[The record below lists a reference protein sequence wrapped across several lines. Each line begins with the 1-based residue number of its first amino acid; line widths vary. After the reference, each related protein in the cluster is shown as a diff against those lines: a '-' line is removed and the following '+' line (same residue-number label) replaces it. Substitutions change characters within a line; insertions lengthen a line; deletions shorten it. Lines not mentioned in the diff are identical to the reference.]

1 MKPSLSNYQLGT
13 MATPFPT
20 KGPLYNLSAKYKD
33 LSFNQVHENDE
44 ARIVILNEPS
54 LPQWMGSIHP
64 NGSLYEEPLDLSKAQ
79 DEHKLFR
86 ELLEKEGCTV
96 FTVREILTGSYDQS
110 KSEDIQHRVKL
121 EDFAFNSMHY
131 ELDSQQNVQELSTE
145 DKLLI
150 SDQYK
155 KKCIECMS
163 NEQLVE
169 VILTRP
175 TIRLRKSERDTEL
188 LSTEYSFKPLVNL
201 IFQRDQQITTSAGI
215 VLASLS
221 SPIRAPEVQVM
232 KLCFEILGLPI
243 VGEIPEP
250 GKLEGGDFYPVGRD
264 LCLIGVGLRSNF
276 YSVQYMMDN
285 DLFGTTRVAVV
296 KDYFDQ
302 NQQRMH
308 LDTVCNIIDE
318 RVMLILE
325 DICGEESPIRRLVD
339 EYTRNDQGEY
349 SLTRNDVE
357 YSQYLKEEGFD
368 LIYASNQNQKD
379 YGCNGLNIGNGK
391 FIVVDRATAKTI
403 ARSTKTNSQ
412 LLFVDFRTVTKMYG
426 SVHCCSQVVSRYPRQ
441 RLSHSPSSDGL
452 SPPTTTT
459 TTTIQNRRNSRESE
473 DGSDKFLMIS
483 PTDFVK
489 DRIGMNAS
497 LIRQQRQLI
506 LQDYS
511 RLHKLLVDAGVR
523 VHLFCHEPYHHTD
536 KAVFVA
542 DWFSTH
548 DRNEIKSTD
557 KDTLVIYP
565 LSDQSRRRERRAD
578 ILKFGFLPKYT
589 RVLDFTPCEQG
600 KLEYKETTIEQFINN
615 LENNSD
621 NFDNSSSS
629 SSSPINEINGYF
641 LDFSEIVLDREHKVA
656 YCSTKNQHQS
666 DFIDLWAKTLGYRV
680 IKINSK
686 ESANKF
692 IFIGSKFAL
701 FCPEAIESVEQ
712 SNMVA
717 QSLLLTSDKKVIQ
730 ITEEQMNNS
739 CAKIIQVKGN
749 QKTYLLMSDKVMNYF
764 TPNQLSELKSHVDQL
779 LHADMSNLENMG
791 AHNDGMIS
799 MLGRLV

>member
-1 MKPSLSNYQLGT
+1 MKQSISNYQLAN
-13 MATPFPT
+13 MASPFPT
-20 KGPLYNLSAKYKD
+20 KGPLYNLSGKYKD

-64 NGSLYEEPLDLSKAQ
+64 NGSLYEEPLDLSKAKE
-79 DEHKLFR
+79 EHKLFR

-96 FTVREILTGSYDQS
+96 FTVREILTGSYDQT

-201 IFQRDQQITTSAGI
+201 IFQRDQQITTAAGI

-264 LCLIGVGLRSNF
+264 LSLIGVGLRSNF
-276 YSVQYMMDN
+276 YSVQYMMEN

-325 DICGEESPIRRLVD
+325 DICGEDSPIRRLVD
-339 EYTRNDQGEY
+339 EYTRDDEGNY
-349 SLTRNDVE
+349 HLTRNDVE

-426 SVHCCSQVVSRYPRQ
+426 SVHCCSQVVSRFDRPRPGGSLQ
-441 RLSHSPSSDGL
+441 HSPSSDKL
-452 SPPTTTT
+452 SPQ
-459 TTTIQNRRNSRESE
+459 IIRRNSRDSSSGSGSDQDE

-511 RLHKLLVDAGVR
+511 KLHKLLVDAGVR
-523 VHLFCHEPYHHTD
+523 VHLFCHEPYHRTD

-548 DRNEIKSTD
+548 DRDEIKSTE
-557 KDTLVIYP
+557 KNTLVLYP
-565 LSDQSRRRERRAD
+565 LSNQSRRRERRAD

-600 KLEYKETTIEQFINN
+600 KLEYNETTIEQFIK
-615 LENNSD
+615 D
-621 NFDNSSSS
+621 SSSLDE
-629 SSSPINEINGYF
+629 SSSPSINGDDGYF
-641 LDFSEIVLDREHKVA
+641 IDFSEIVLDREHRLA
-656 YCSTKNQHQS
+656 YCSTKNDRQS
-666 DFIDLWAKTLGYRV
+666 KFIDLWASALGYKV

-686 ESANKF
+686 EAANKF

-701 FCPEAIESVEQ
+701 FCPNALSSKEQ
-712 SNMVA
+712 SEEVIQA
-717 QSLLLTSDKKVIQ
+717 LQTTSAKKVIE

-749 QKTYLLMSDKVMNYF
+749 QKTHLLMSDKVMNSF
-764 TPNQLSELKSHVDQL
+764 TSNQLTELKSYVDQL

>member
-1 MKPSLSNYQLGT
+1 MKQSMSNSQLVN
-13 MATPFPT
+13 MASPFPT

-64 NGSLYEEPLDLSKAQ
+64 NGSLYEEPLDLSKAKE
-79 DEHKLFR
+79 EHKLFR

-96 FTVREILTGSYDQS
+96 FTVREILTGSYDQT

-131 ELDSQQNVQELSTE
+131 ELDAQQNVQELSAE

-155 KKCIECMS
+155 KKCIESMS

-243 VGEIPEP
+243 IGEIPEP

-276 YSVQYMMDN
+276 YSVQYMMDK

-339 EYTRNDQGEY
+339 EYTRDDNGVY
-349 SLTRNDVE
+349 HMTRNDVE
-357 YSQYLKEEGFD
+357 YSKYLKEEGFD

-403 ARSTKTNSQ
+403 ARSTKTNNQ

-426 SVHCCSQVVSRYPRQ
+426 SVHCCSQVVSRFNRPKAA
-441 RLSHSPSSDGL
+441 LSNSPSSEFKQL
-452 SPPTTTT
+452 SPTD
-459 TTTIQNRRNSRESE
+459 QSRRNRQSIEVVMEGE

-489 DRIGMNAS
+489 DRVGMNAS

-523 VHLFCHEPYHHTD
+523 VHLFCHEPYHRTD

-548 DRNEIKSTD
+548 DRDEIKSTQ
-557 KDTLVIYP
+557 KNTLVIYP
-565 LSDQSRRRERRAD
+565 LSDPSRRRERRAD

-600 KLEYKETTIEQFINN
+600 RLGYKETTVDQFIIDHN
-615 LENNSD
+615 LENNEHIDDES
-621 NFDNSSSS
+621 
-629 SSSPINEINGYF
+629 INENNGYF
-641 LDFSEIVLDREHKVA
+641 IDFSEIVLDREHKLA
-656 YCSTKNQHQS
+656 YCSVKNENQS
-666 DFIDLWAKTLGYRV
+666 KFIDLWADTLGYKV
-680 IKINSK
+680 MKINNVK
-686 ESANKF
+686 EAANKF
-692 IFIGSKFAL
+692 IFIGSKFAI
-701 FCPEAIESVEQ
+701 FCPEALDSKEKSDLVIKSLQTTSNKRVIE
-712 SNMVA
+712 
-717 QSLLLTSDKKVIQ
+717 
-730 ITEEQMNNS
+730 ITVDQMNNS
-739 CAKIIQVKGN
+739 CAKIIEVKGN
-749 QKTYLLMSDKVMNYF
+749 QKTHLLMSDKVMSSF
-764 TPNQLSELKSHVDQL
+764 TANQLSDLKSHVDQL